1 MRAFRPAWKL
11 GTLAVAWLAGCTVAS
26 GSRETSNCQELATTF
41 FRQPF
46 ETRITDFTH
55 RELLDQYTIFIC
67 GNQFMHPP
75 AQYLAEPFARRGG
88 EIVPFLKEKLAQ
100 AQDDL
105 TVRDIVLVF
114 AEMGRQRSYAVS
126 KDIDLIRQMREAAAR
141 MKNQDWRRITEQ
153 RIEAAAAVR

>member
-1 MRAFRPAWKL
+1 MRAPGRVAKL
-11 GTLAVAWLAGCTVAS
+11 GALSLAWMAGCVTAS
-26 GSRETSNCQELATTF
+26 GTLETSRCQELATTF

-46 ETRITDFTH
+46 ETRISDFTR
-55 RELLDQYTIFIC
+55 RELPDQYTIFIC

-88 EIVPFLKEKLAQ
+88 EIVPFLRRKLAE

-114 AEMGRQRSYAVS
+114 SEMGRQRSYDVS
-126 KDIDLIRQMREAAAR
+126 KNVDLIREMRVAAAR
-141 MKNQDWRRITEQ
+141 MKNQDWRTITEQ
-153 RIEAAAAVR
+153 RIEAATSVR

>member
-1 MRAFRPAWKL
+1 MRAFGRASKL
-11 GTLAVAWLAGCTVAS
+11 GALSLAWLAGCSSAS
-26 GSRETSNCQELATTF
+26 GSGDTSKCQKLATTF

-46 ETRITDFTH
+46 ETRITDFAR

-88 EIVPFLKEKLAQ
+88 AIVPFLRAKLAD
-100 AQDDL
+100 AHDDL

-114 AEMGRQRSYAVS
+114 TEMSRQRYYDVS
-126 KDIDLIRQMREAAAR
+126 KDSDLIHQMREAAAR
-141 MKNQDWRRITEQ
+141 MKNQGWKTITEQ
-153 RIEAAAAVR
+153 RIEAATAVR

>member
-1 MRAFRPAWKL
+1 MRAPGRASKL
-11 GTLAVAWLAGCTVAS
+11 GALSLAWLAGCTVAS
-26 GSRETSNCQELATTF
+26 GTRETSKCQELATTF

-46 ETRITDFTH
+46 ETRITDFTR

-75 AQYLAEPFARRGG
+75 AQYLAEPFASRGG

-114 AEMGRQRSYAVS
+114 AEMGRQRSYDVS
-126 KDIDLIRQMREAAAR
+126 KDVDLIRQMREAAAR
-141 MKNQDWRRITEQ
+141 MKNQDWRTITEQ
-153 RIEAAAAVR
+153 RIEAATTVR